1 MSIKQKASP
10 NVRLNTAHTCSHRRQ
25 LSGEFAIR
33 NIFKKLLA
41 DFSDHVFVFQRPLP
55 EEKKPCGHFYFWV
68 VRLHL
73 FISCCYCWF
82 TFLSVSVNH
91 CYLTVHFVNDLKNS
105 FVRVVF
111 VKVLLSVRFFLAA
124 VATLS
129 QAQTDCSRGACYPP
143 SQDLLVG
150 RSHQLHA
157 SSTCGLTG
165 SEVYCTLYRQVR
177 ACSNIKVIL
186 KYVSIKLKRFF
197 FKWSI
202 KSCFY
207 SSKRARFLFRMF
219 VGQLMD
225 DCE

>member
-1 MSIKQKASP
+1 M
-10 NVRLNTAHTCSHRRQ
+10 
-25 LSGEFAIR
+25 
-33 NIFKKLLA
+33 
-41 DFSDHVFVFQRPLP
+41 
-55 EEKKPCGHFYFWV
+55 

-197 FKWSI
+197 LNDLLKVVFI
-202 KSCFY
+202 HQREQDFY
-207 SSKRARFLFRMF
+207 FACL
-219 VGQLMD
+219 
-225 DCE
+225 